1 MMSLSEPYSDRS
13 FSAVCEGKGRRDRDR
28 GKTGAETR
36 DGRKGQVARIGRDRI
51 GIAFKQE

>member
-13 FSAVCEGKGRRDRDR
+13 FSAVGEGKGRRDRDRDR

-36 DGRKGQVARIGRDRI
+36 DGR
-51 GIAFKQE
+51 